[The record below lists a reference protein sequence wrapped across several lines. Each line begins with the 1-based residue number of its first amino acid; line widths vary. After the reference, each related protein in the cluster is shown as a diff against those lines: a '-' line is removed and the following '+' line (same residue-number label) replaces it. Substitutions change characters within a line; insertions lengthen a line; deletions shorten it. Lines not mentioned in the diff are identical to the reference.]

1 MTNIKFHYEAIKRFL
16 HAGRDDCNDK
26 HKFMNDSIPKIK
38 HDPFAA
44 LRINDFLFFLTS
56 RFFLTLA
63 IQMQSVIIGWQI
75 YQYTKDVLALGLIG
89 LAEAIPFIIVSLVSG
104 HVADSFNRKHIVIL
118 FTSLLVICTSTLLY
132 FSMDTSTVIQTYGI
146 APFFMVIAGIG
157 VIRGFLAAA
166 FPSFMSQLVPRA
178 CYTNSSTW
186 NSTVWHVASVIGPA
200 AAGFICA
207 IGFTVAY
214 EVNIVLIM
222 ISILSFLFISSKPLP
237 KKEKI
242 ESLKESLLA
251 GIKFV
256 FGHQLLLGALT
267 LDLFAVLFGG
277 AIAMLPAYADKILN
291 VGAIELGFLRA
302 IPALGAVVMAL
313 VIVYKPP
320 TQHAGRNLFL
330 AVAAF
335 GIATILFGI
344 STNYY
349 LSLFFLFLTGAFDNV
364 SVVIRHTIL
373 QLSTPDEMR
382 GRVSAVNSIFIGS
395 SNEIGAFESG
405 VAASAMGLRASVAFG
420 GIMTLLIVGF
430 TAKIAPK
437 LRKLNLDNLK

>member
-1 MTNIKFHYEAIKRFL
+1 
-16 HAGRDDCNDK
+16 
-26 HKFMNDSIPKIK
+26 MNDPSPKIK

-44 LRINDFLFFLTS
+44 LRIKEFLFFLTT

-89 LAEAIPFIIVSLVSG
+89 LAEAIPFIIVSLFAG
-104 HVADSFNRKHIVIL
+104 HVADTFNRKHIIVL
-118 FTSLLVICTSTLLY
+118 FTSLLIFCTSALLY
-132 FSMDTSTVIQTYGI
+132 FSLETSTVIESYGI
-146 APFFMVIAGIG
+146 TPFFIVIGGIG
-157 VIRGFLAAA
+157 VIRGFLAAS
-166 FPSFMSQLVPRA
+166 FPSFMAQIVPRA
-178 CYTNSSTW
+178 FYTNSSTW
-186 NSTVWHVASVIGPA
+186 NSTIWHVASVIGPA

-207 IGFTVAY
+207 ISFTAAY
-214 EVNIVLIM
+214 EVNIFLIL
-222 ISILSFLFISSKPLP
+222 IAVLSFLFITSKPLP
-237 KKEKI
+237 LKEKK
-242 ESLKESLLA
+242 ESLKESLSA

-256 FGHQLLLGALT
+256 FGHQLIVGALT

-277 AIAMLPAYADKILN
+277 AVAMLPAYADKILH
-291 VGAIELGFLRA
+291 VGAVELGFLRA
-302 IPALGAVVMAL
+302 VPAFGAVVMAL
-313 VIVYKPP
+313 IIVYKPP
-320 TQHAGRNLFL
+320 TKNAGRNLLF

-335 GIATILFGI
+335 GMATILFAI
-344 STNYY
+344 STNFY

-405 VAASAMGLRASVAFG
+405 IAARGLGLKASVVFG
-420 GIMTLLIVGF
+420 GIMTILIVAA

-437 LRKLNLDNLK
+437 LRKLNLDNVK